1 MSERAR
7 ERERERKTSLG
18 FNDISNI
25 HADAFCCFVLSFSAA
40 LPARVSSSPHTPQP
54 GRGEG
59 SEGGRGN
66 RQVGGEKRRKKQP
79 AKQASKLPQ
88 KPFLFVI
95 KKGVTYLFFFLLFKF
110 FFIILAGEED
120 EERGLREWGKRQSG
134 KSEKEREIGGE
145 AARRGTGARE
155 AGGKRNQ

>member
-1 MSERAR
+1 MSEQAR

-66 RQVGGEKRRKKQP
+66 RQVGGKEEEKTTGQTSE
-79 AKQASKLPQ
+79 QATTKA
-88 KPFLFVI
+88 FLFVI
-95 KKGVTYLFFFLLFKF
+95 KK
-110 FFIILAGEED
+110 E
-120 EERGLREWGKRQSG
+120 
-134 KSEKEREIGGE
+134 
-145 AARRGTGARE
+145 
-155 AGGKRNQ
+155 